1 VSKQAAIESASRS
14 EAEPRERI
22 LDAARELF
30 SAKGYS
36 AVGVRELAARACV
49 NIAMI
54 SYYFG
59 SKQGVL
65 EELINRFFDLYEAVA
80 TEVAAIEADP
90 ERRVRAFVR
99 RVVALFRDNPRL
111 VRIAMIELPLDATD
125 LAELKADRL
134 RRFVQGFHSQLHKSK
149 AVCDPQVAAIRG
161 PALMAMLASHFLMK
175 PVLERMG
182 PVVFDEAFYAKLPE
196 VLADLFLAGARASVE
211 ADARGSYADCCA
223 DAPAAEE

>member
-1 VSKQAAIESASRS
+1 MSKPATASSKQ
-14 EAEPRERI
+14 AEPRERI
-22 LDAARELF
+22 LEAARELF

-36 AVGVRELAARACV
+36 AVGVRELAGKAGV

-80 TEVAAIEADP
+80 AEVAERETDP
-90 ERRVRAFVR
+90 DRRLRAFVH

-111 VRIAMIELPLDATD
+111 VRIAMTELPLDATD
-125 LAELKADRL
+125 LAALKADRL
-134 RRFVQGFHSQLHKSK
+134 TRFVQSFHCDLEQHPDH
-149 AVCDPQVAAIRG
+149 DPQVAAIRG

-175 PVLERMG
+175 PVLVQMG
-182 PVVFDEAFYAKLPE
+182 RAEFDETFYAKLPE
-196 VLADLFLAGARASVE
+196 VLADLFLAGARASVD
-211 ADARGSYADCCA
+211 ADRQGRYEDCLA
-223 DAPAAEE
+223 AAQAPNE

>member
-1 VSKQAAIESASRS
+1 MKAALKSSAQV
-14 EAEPRERI
+14 AIEPRERI
-22 LDAARELF
+22 LEAARELF

-36 AVGVRELAARACV
+36 AVGVRELAGQAGV

-80 TEVAAIEADP
+80 AEVAEQEADP
-90 ERRVRAFVR
+90 DCRLRAFVH

-111 VRIAMIELPLDATD
+111 VRIAMTELPLDATD
-125 LAELKADRL
+125 LAALKADRL
-134 RRFVQGFHSQLHKSK
+134 QRFVQSFHGDLHKRK
-149 AVCDPQVAAIRG
+149 GELDPQVAAIRG

-175 PVLERMG
+175 PVLVQMG
-182 PVVFDEAFYAKLPE
+182 QVDFDEAFYAKLPD
-196 VLADLFLAGARASVE
+196 VLADLFLAGAHASVD
-211 ADARGSYADCCA
+211 ADRQGRYADCLA
-223 DAPAAEE
+223 TVQSSGK